1 MSYKV
6 IVDSC
11 GELTPEMKA
20 SGIFE
25 TASLTIEVGGHH
37 IVDDETFDQKQ
48 LNVPSLL
55 VHHRKNIWKSMTV
68 MWIGCTQ

>member
-11 GELTPEMKA
+11 GELTPETKA

-48 LNVPSLL
+48 FLQLRGEDEGESRTVPSLA
-55 VHHRKNIWKSMTV
+55 VHHRKNI
-68 MWIGCTQ
+68 